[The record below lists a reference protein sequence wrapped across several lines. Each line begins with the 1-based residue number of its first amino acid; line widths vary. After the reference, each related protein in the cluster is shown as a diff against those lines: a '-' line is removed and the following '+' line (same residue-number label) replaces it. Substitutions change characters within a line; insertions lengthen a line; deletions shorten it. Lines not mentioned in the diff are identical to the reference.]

1 MIYEI
6 NTDTENIVYQKLYD
20 DFFPE
25 KATEMNKLKTDNKL
39 IYNICA
45 IENNKTVGVMGIT
58 LQDKDYYRFLHLVV
72 DSNYTGQGVATG
84 IIRMAVKFLIEKG
97 ASKIRNHKRE
107 NIIPHT
113 TFTDMGFDLIRYDP
127 DYPNEYKWVYEL
139 DINKADMN
147 KLNNI
152 WSQYNEQT
160 NSNNNRFNRSL

>member
-6 NTDTENIVYQKLYD
+6 KEDVSNTVYQKLYD
-20 DFFPE
+20 DFFQE
-25 KATEMNKLKTDNKL
+25 KAEEMKKLRTDNEI

-45 IENNKTVGVMGIT
+45 IENSKTVGVMGIK
-58 LQDKDYYRFLHLVV
+58 LMDKDYYRFLHLVV
-72 DSNYTGQGVATG
+72 DANYTGQGVAYG

-97 ASKIRNHKRE
+97 ASKIRNHKRQ
-107 NIIPHT
+107 NVIPHT
-113 TFTDMGFDLIRYDP
+113 TFIDMGFDLIRYDK

-139 DINKADMN
+139 DTNKANMN

-160 NSNNNRFNRSL
+160 NSDNN